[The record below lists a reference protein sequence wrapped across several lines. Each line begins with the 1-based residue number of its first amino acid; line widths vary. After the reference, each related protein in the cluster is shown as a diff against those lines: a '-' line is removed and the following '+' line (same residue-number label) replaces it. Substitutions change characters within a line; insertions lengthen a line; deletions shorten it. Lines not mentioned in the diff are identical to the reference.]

1 MSSAQRRTLL
11 LAPLATLLVLVAFVT
26 PLATAGRTAVDLGS
40 RPTTVPWLL
49 SAMALGLAVALL
61 PSGAL
66 ADDVGRRRVFVA
78 GLLVVALGSAVC
90 SAAAGS
96 GVFVAGRLLTGL
108 GGGAV
113 LACALGLVGHAFP
126 PGPARAHAAGVWGA
140 SVGAGIATGGL
151 LAVAVDH
158 GSSWR
163 HAYVVLAV
171 LAVGVGVAGHSLLD
185 ESTSGARRGPD
196 LLGTVLL
203 GTGLALLLSG
213 LVQAGRGRL
222 SAEAVV
228 LLAGGALLVG
238 LFAVAETRVA
248 APLLDPAL
256 LRRRPFLAASL
267 GAFAN
272 GAGITAVAAFT
283 PTLVQRGL
291 GGTLLAASLVTL
303 LFAGTSVVAALLVRR
318 LPLHVPGRTL
328 VVAGLLGGAVGQL
341 MQTGLSTSS
350 SVLRLLPGCV
360 VAGVA
365 FGVLNAALG
374 REAVASV
381 PPDRTA
387 MGSGAN
393 NTARYVGSALGITVV
408 SVVATR
414 SPGPGGLVDGWDH
427 AVLLAAAV
435 SVLGAV
441 GVALLRPVAT
451 EGSGPVVAAPVPG
464 GVGAEPAGRSTGVE
478 VRA

>member
-1 MSSAQRRTLL
+1 MLPSQRRTLL
-11 LAPLATLLVLVAFVT
+11 VAPAATLLVLVSFVT
-26 PLATAGRTAVDLGS
+26 PLATAGRTAADLGS

-49 SAMALGLAVALL
+49 SSMALGLAVALL

-66 ADDVGRRRVFVA
+66 ADDVGRRRVFTT
-78 GLLVVALGSAVC
+78 GLLVVAVGAAVC
-90 SAAAGS
+90 AAASGS
-96 GVFVAGRLLTGL
+96 GAFVAGRLLAGL

-113 LACALGLVGHAFP
+113 LACSLGLLGHAFP
-126 PGPARAHAAGVWGA
+126 PGPARAHATGVWGA

-151 LAVAVDH
+151 LTVAVDQ
-158 GSSWR
+158 GDSWR

-171 LAVGVGVAGHSLLD
+171 LTAAVALVGRALLL
-185 ESTSGARRGPD
+185 ESTSGTHRGPD
-196 LLGTVLL
+196 LLGTALL
-203 GTGLALLLSG
+203 GSGLALLLSG

-222 SAEAVV
+222 TLEVV
-228 LLAGGALLVG
+228 LLLGGGLVLLG
-238 LFAVAETRVA
+238 LFGVAQARVA
-248 APLLDPAL
+248 SPLLDPAL
-256 LRRRPFLAASL
+256 LRRRPFLAATV

-272 GAGITAVAAFT
+272 GAGATALAAFT

-291 GGTLLAASLVTL
+291 GRSLLVASLVVL

-318 LPLHVPGRTL
+318 LPLHVTGRALL
-328 VVAGLLGGAVGQL
+328 VGGLLGVAAGQL
-341 MQTGLSTSS
+341 AQTGLTTSS
-350 SVLRLLPGCV
+350 SVLRLLPGCL

-414 SPGPGGLVDGWDH
+414 TPGAAGLVDGWDT
-427 AVLLAAAV
+427 AALLTAGV

-441 GVALLRPVAT
+441 VVLLLRPVR
-451 EGSGPVVAAPVPG
+451 VAVA
-464 GVGAEPAGRSTGVE
+464 VG
-478 VRA
+478 